1 MCPLVL
7 AIKTFFSPI
16 FDSPGEKNADE
27 VFSQIG
33 GGKSA
38 ILGTLW
44 AAKKI
49 LAPFGGGGVRHFCV
63 IFFHFFFPPAMV
75 LFGSREILRTSG
87 SFFIEMTV
95 FKIRRLKKTA
105 VECRV

>member
-16 FDSPGEKNADE
+16 FDLPAEKNADE
-27 VFSQIG
+27 VFTQIG

-44 AAKKI
+44 AAKKA
-49 LAPFGGGGVRHFCV
+49 LAPFGGGGCA
-63 IFFHFFFPPAMV
+63 IFVSFFSQTFFPSCHCFVWLKGNPKD
-75 LFGSREILRTSG
+75 LRP
-87 SFFIEMTV
+87 FFD
-95 FKIRRLKKTA
+95 
-105 VECRV
+105 